1 MLEENIMIEVLVLE
15 IDSNNSVVVLILVF
29 CCNINIMFIG
39 LI

>member
-15 IDSNNSVVVLILVF
+15 MDSNNREVVLILVF

>member
-15 IDSNNSVVVLILVF
+15 MDSNNSVVVLILVF
-29 CCNINIMFIG
+29 CSNINIMFIG